1 MHDIFPT
8 PATCRRKKK
17 KKKKKKK
24 KVKKTLK
31 DACNQERVLES

>member
-8 PATCRRKKK
+8 PATCRRKK